1 MEKFDAIVVGGGLAG
16 LASAYTL
23 AQAGLEVLV
32 LERGDYSGAKNVT
45 GGRLY
50 VNPVRDLFP
59 DLWKKA
65 PLERFIAHEE
75 VAMVTKEASLT
86 MRYSGA
92 ELATEPY
99 QSYSVLRAKFDR
111 WLARQTERKGAALIT
126 KTKVDDLI
134 IEEGQVKGV
143 WAAGDELRADV
154 VIAADGAV
162 SLISEMAGLKKP
174 GLPKDYA
181 VGVKEVIELD
191 PTLIEDRFGLE
202 EGQGAARL
210 FMGEVTKGNFGGG
223 FLYTNQASLSLGL
236 VIGIK
241 DMMQD
246 EENSVPDLM
255 DNFKLRPEVAR
266 LIRGGQTVEYSA
278 HIIPEGGYKAI
289 SKLFDAGILVVGDAA
304 GLALNIGVTVRG
316 MEYALASGY
325 YAAQAV
331 IAAQE
336 AQDFSASRLSLYA
349 KLLEDSFVMQ
359 DFKNFKDAPDV
370 LNNPRFFNHYP
381 DLVGKMM
388 QDIYEVPAGSK
399 ARLYPTIKKHM
410 KFGELWAMLGDM
422 RKVMKI

>member
-86 MRYSGA
+86 VRYSGV

-191 PTLIEDRFGLE
+191 PTVIEDRFGLE

-223 FLYTNQASLSLGL
+223 FLYTNKDSLSLGL

-266 LIRGGQTVEYSA
+266 LIRGGETVEYSA

-336 AQDFSASRLSLYA
+336 AQDFSANKLSLYA

-370 LNNPRFFNHYP
+370 LDNPRFFNHYP
-381 DLVGKMM
+381 ELVGKMM